1 MSTAVGADPE
11 RVWRA
16 LSVPDEQIRWDDRLE
31 ALLDPADGEPHTGQ
45 QIRWRCRLGS
55 IAVVLRRSLLEV
67 VPRERLR
74 SMSEMGL
81 LRFDET
87 FTLGCE
93 AGDPHRTRLQ
103 LKLIAANSIPMVG
116 GLLDRFAVRRL
127 ATEMIDAKLRAIQKW
142 CETHP

>member
-16 LSVPDEQIRWDDRLE
+16 LSVPDE
-31 ALLDPADGEPHTGQ
+31 

-74 SMSEMGL
+74 SVTEMGL

-87 FTLGCE
+87 FTLGYE
-93 AGDPHRTRLQ
+93 AGDLHRTRLQ
-103 LKLIAANSIPMVG
+103 LKLIAANTIPIVG
-116 GLLDRFAVRRL
+116 GLLDRFAVRRI
-127 ATEMIDAKLRAIQKW
+127 ATDLIDAKLRAIQKW